1 MKFKGLA
8 IPFDEKSTPLSQDN
22 ILFQEVVHS
31 DAFKG
36 TVFQDVRL
44 LVEHNDENILARQS
58 AGTLKLFVTG
68 KGLEF
73 LAEVDE
79 EEEYSK
85 QVINRI
91 ERGLLNGVSIRFLSK
106 NPITKT
112 LSGYVRNVD
121 EILLLNE
128 ISFVSNPAYTETYI
142 EKVEDENVY
151 ESYRAVDFKE
161 EKIEVKEE
169 VEKMEEETKEEVV
182 EETVEESVEE
192 PQVQETVEETPVFDN
207 KEIENKLDQL
217 ATKMTDLE
225 NGQKEIESKLESG
238 RGGNAMEIKQ
248 TKIEN
253 NEKEAFMEY
262 LQGGTDAQRDGTIK
276 VSDGAPIIP
285 KEIIYTPKD
294 EVKVSYDLTQYV
306 NVLSVNYNSGQY
318 PVMANTTDKMNTA
331 DELAQ
336 NPSLNKPTFTNV
348 EYSVKTY
355 RGALQYSQ
363 EVLDDAVQ
371 LESLLNK
378 HVNRIRL
385 NTYNDAIATVLKGA
399 TPHTAQGVDGLKEV
413 LNKKLDPAYSN
424 RVIICTQ
431 SFYNKLD
438 TFKDATGRYLLQ
450 PDITQKSD
458 GYVLNVPIHV
468 ISDTL
473 LGSADDCKAFIGDA
487 KQFCTLF
494 LRNEVTA
501 MWVQNEVYGRSL
513 MIGTRF
519 DCKKVDDKAGF
530 FVTLEDPQANEV
542 YSLEEEPESKAK
554 K

>member
-22 ILFQEVVHS
+22 ILFQEIVHS

-58 AGTLKLFVTG
+58 AGTLKLFVTD

-73 LAEVDE
+73 LAEVDD

-112 LSGYVRNVD
+112 LGGYVRNVD

-169 VEKMEEETKEEVV
+169 VEKMEEETKEQVV
-182 EETVEESVEE
+182 ELGDSKVTAKEGEVTVEAPKIHLEG
-192 PQVQETVEETPVFDN
+192 QV
-207 KEIENKLDQL
+207 IRGKLDKL
-217 ATKMTDLE
+217 ALKMMDLE
-225 NGQKEIESKLESG
+225 NGQKEIESKLESE

-262 LQGGTDAQRDGTIK
+262 LQGGVDVKREGMKLT
-276 VSDGAPIIP
+276 DGALIV
-285 KEIIYTPKD
+285 PKD
-294 EVKVSYDLTQYV
+294 IVTLAKDTPEATYNLADYV
-306 NVLSVNYNSGQY
+306 NVISVNTNAGQY
-318 PVMANTTDKMNTA
+318 PVMTNTDTVMSTVN
-331 DELAQ
+331 ELAK
-336 NPSLNKPTFTNV
+336 NPELAKPQFKNV
-348 EYSVKTY
+348 DYAVKTY

-363 EVLDDAVQ
+363 EILDDATQ
-371 LESLLNK
+371 LEMLLSK

-385 NTYNDAIATVLKGA
+385 NTTNKIIGDVLKDA
-399 TPHTAQGVDGLKEV
+399 TPKDATGVDGLKDI
-413 LNKKLDPAYSN
+413 LNIELDPAYSN
-424 RVIICTQ
+424 RVIIASQ
-431 SFYNKLD
+431 SFYNMLD
-438 TFKDATGRYLLQ
+438 KFKDETGRYLLQ
-450 PDITQKSD
+450 PDITKKSD
-458 GYVLNVPIHV
+458 GFVLNIPIHV
-468 ISDTL
+468 VSDKL
-473 LGSADDCKAFIGDA
+473 IGNAKEAKAFIGDA
-487 KQFCTLF
+487 SQFCTLF
-494 LRNEVTA
+494 VRNVFTA
-501 MWVQNEVYGRSL
+501 KWVDNDIYGQNL
-513 MIGTRF
+513 QIGTRL
-519 DCKKVDDKAGF
+519 DCKKTDDKAGF
-530 FVTLEDPQANEV
+530 YVTLKDPKALEV
-542 YSLEEEPESKAK
+542 FSEEEPKSKAK